1 MALFSKKKENAGELP
16 QRESA
21 PAQDQGT
28 EQESAQAGGLTKD
41 APAQTES
48 SVKDVMQAEVP
59 EGAASLSGSTKRRF
73 GKKRAQKRA
82 LKRAEDKHMI
92 RVKEL
97 EEALAEDEDIDVDAI
112 VSMYMPKRRMA
123 RIGQALLRIGTLQKV
138 LICVALFMAVLF
150 GISFMQENMGNFT
163 INLNRLELF
172 RCGVAIADNSQFE
185 GATARLTAEAVS
197 DGTNIAADDLPNNLD
212 EIDGSHNGKNYVAYT
227 FYIRNAGKEDL
238 SYNAKLKIASASKGV
253 EKAARVRVYRNG
265 EPTTYAAPA
274 ANGGNEAGCENF
286 ESDEVV
292 CHLAN
297 DTFKVGY
304 VDKYTVVIWLD
315 GDDPECI
322 DNIIGGAVEFAM
334 DFDSDGAEDTSL
346 IMKFLQ
352 DIADTLTG
360 TDPISASGTDAPDY
374 YKNNT
379 VTWDTRR
386 NQESPPA

>member
-73 GKKRAQKRA
+73 GKKSAQKRA

-172 RCGVAIADNSQFE
+172 RRGVAIADNSQFE

-292 CHLAN
+292 CYLAN

-334 DFDSDGAEDTSL
+334 DFDSDGAKDTSL

-360 TDPISASGTDAPDY
+360 IDPISASGTDAPDY

>member
-1 MALFSKKKENAGELP
+1 MALFSKKKENAGEQP
-16 QRESA
+16 QREPA
-21 PAQDQGT
+21 PVQEQGT
-28 EQESAQAGGLTKD
+28 ERESAQAEELTRGTSV
-41 APAQTES
+41 QTEPS
-48 SVKDVMQAEVP
+48 AEDIMQAEAS
-59 EGAASLSGSTKRRF
+59 ERAAHLSGSAKRRF
-73 GKKRAQKRA
+73 SKKRAQNRT
-82 LKRAEDKHMI
+82 ENKHMI

-172 RCGVAIADNSQFE
+172 RRGVAIADNSQFE

-197 DGTNIAADDLPNNLD
+197 DGTNIATDDLPNNLD

-374 YKNNT
+374 WYRYSSWYTSENCYLHGYL
-379 VTWDTRR
+379 
-386 NQESPPA
+386 

>member
-1 MALFSKKKENAGELP
+1 MALFSKKKENAGEQP
-16 QRESA
+16 QRE
-21 PAQDQGT
+21 PALVQEQGT
-28 EQESAQAGGLTKD
+28 EQESAQAEELTRGTSV
-41 APAQTES
+41 QTEPS
-48 SVKDVMQAEVP
+48 AEDIMQAEAP
-59 EGAASLSGSTKRRF
+59 ERAASLSGSTKRRF
-73 GKKRAQKRA
+73 GKKRA

-172 RCGVAIADNSQFE
+172 RRGVAIADNSQFE

-197 DGTNIAADDLPNNLD
+197 DGTNIATDDLPNNLD

-297 DTFKVGY
+297 GTFKVGY
-304 VDKYTVVIWLD
+304 VDKYTVVIWFD

-346 IMKFLQ
+346 VMKFLQ

-360 TDPISASGTDAPDY
+360 TDPTSASGTDAPDY

>member
-1 MALFSKKKENAGELP
+1 MALFSKKKENAGEQP
-16 QRESA
+16 QREPA
-21 PAQDQGT
+21 PVQEQGT

-172 RCGVAIADNSQFE
+172 RRGVAIADNSQFE

-274 ANGGNEAGCENF
+274 ANGGNEAGCKNF

-292 CHLAN
+292 CHLTN